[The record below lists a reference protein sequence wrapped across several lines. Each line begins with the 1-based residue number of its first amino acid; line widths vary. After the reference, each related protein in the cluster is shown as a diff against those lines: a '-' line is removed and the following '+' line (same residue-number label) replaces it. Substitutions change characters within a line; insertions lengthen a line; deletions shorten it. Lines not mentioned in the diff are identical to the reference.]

1 MRLDYHSPRLKFER
15 QSRFSART
23 ALALFAVL
31 LGGVA
36 AGGYFCFVPGSH
48 GHAQLSCNLPSQSIN
63 NPNADDALCPG
74 NDDAFCQT
82 NNGCQ
87 EMAEV
92 TGEGDTLFSLLNDNV
107 TDESDCKQVVASLAS
122 AIRLSEDLPFDGYTV
137 LKSGRSYSIIVDSQ
151 GRFLKATLELSPD
164 KVFHAVRQNDG
175 IRSWKEEVVLDFKV
189 ESVSFRL
196 RGDLEKSLVSIGEG
210 KELASK
216 LAKVFK
222 WDINFQSE
230 ASWGDTCK
238 VLFERRYADDRPS
251 GYGRILCAVY
261 DGRKTKRKTAVL
273 FHDQYYDEFGTEL
286 KKNFL
291 RSPLGNQRLRINSP
305 YGPRIHPI
313 LGSWRHH
320 KGVDYAAPKGTPV
333 QCVANGVVT
342 SAGWHDQLGN
352 CVCVKHDDGN
362 ESRYG
367 HLSKISVHKG
377 KRIKQDE
384 RIGLVGQTGL
394 ATGPHLHFEWLVN
407 GVHQPPPSTDKLVK
421 SLRTVQAP
429 LKGRFRMVAS
439 ERLHSLD
446 GMTLIRR
453 VGRGDLAAALQ

>member
-1 MRLDYHSPRLKFER
+1 MI
-15 QSRFSART
+15 
-23 ALALFAVL
+23 LFVVL

-36 AGGYFCFVPGSH
+36 AGGYFCFVPATP
-48 GHAQLSCNLPSQSIN
+48 GHAQLSCNLPYQSFSTN
-63 NPNADDALCPG
+63 KDAAPCSL
-74 NDDAFCQT
+74 NDDAICQT
-82 NNGCQ
+82 SNGCQ

-92 TGEGDTLFSLLNDNV
+92 TGEGDTLFSLLNDNL
-107 TDESDCKQVVASLAS
+107 TDESECKQVVASLAS
-122 AIRLSEDLPFDGYTV
+122 VIRSSLDLPFDGHTV
-137 LKSGRSYSIIVDSQ
+137 LKPGRSYSIVVDSQ
-151 GRFLKATLELSPD
+151 GRFLKATLELAPD
-164 KVFHAVRQNDG
+164 KVFHATWRDDK
-175 IRSWKEEVVLDFKV
+175 IRTWKEEVVLDFKV
-189 ESVSFRL
+189 ESLSFRI
-196 RGDLEKSLVSIGEG
+196 RGDLEKSLVSVGEG

-230 ASWGDTCK
+230 AMWGDTCK

-261 DGRKTKRKTAVL
+261 EGRKTKRKTAVL
-273 FHDQYYDEFGTEL
+273 FNGQYYDEDGTEL

-291 RSPLGNQRLRINSP
+291 KSPLGGLRLRVSSP
-305 YGPRIHPI
+305 YGNRIHPI

-352 CVCVKHDDGN
+352 YVCVKHDDGN

-367 HLSKISVHKG
+367 HLSKISAQKG
-377 KRIKQDE
+377 RRIKQDE
-384 RIGLVGQTGL
+384 KIGLVGQTGL

-407 GVHQPPPSTDKLVK
+407 GVHKPPPSTDKLVK
-421 SLRTVQAP
+421 SLRTVQLP
-429 LKGRFRMVAS
+429 LKGRFKTVAE

-446 GMTLIRR
+446 GMALIRR
-453 VGRGDLAAALQ
+453 AARADLAALR

>member
-1 MRLDYHSPRLKFER
+1 MPGRTPTTDGPAGRRMLLAGAGLLHRRWGRASKQRLLRR
-15 QSRFSART
+15 
-23 ALALFAVL
+23 AVRRVR
-31 LGGVA
+31 G
-36 AGGYFCFVPGSH
+36 
-48 GHAQLSCNLPSQSIN
+48 QW
-63 NPNADDALCPG
+63 
-74 NDDAFCQT
+74 
-82 NNGCQ
+82 
-87 EMAEV
+87 
-92 TGEGDTLFSLLNDNV
+92 
-107 TDESDCKQVVASLAS
+107 
-122 AIRLSEDLPFDGYTV
+122 
-137 LKSGRSYSIIVDSQ
+137 
-151 GRFLKATLELSPD
+151 
-164 KVFHAVRQNDG
+164 HAVRRDDG

-189 ESVSFRL
+189 ETVSFRL
-196 RGDLEKSLVSIGEG
+196 RGDLEKSLLSIGEG

-230 ASWGDTCK
+230 AVWGDTCK
-238 VLFERRYADDRPS
+238 VLFQRRYADDRPS
-251 GYGRILCAVY
+251 GYGEILCAVY
-261 DGRKTKRKTAVL
+261 EGRKTKRKTAIL
-273 FHDQYYDEFGTEL
+273 FNGQYYDEDGTEL

-291 RSPLGNQRLRINSP
+291 KSPLGNHRLRISSP
-305 YGPRIHPI
+305 YGNRIHPI

-320 KGVDYAAPKGTPV
+320 KGVDYAAPKGTQV

-352 CVCVKHDDGN
+352 YVCVKHDDGN

-367 HLSKISVHKG
+367 HLSRISTLKG

-407 GVHQPPPSTDKLVK
+407 GMHKPPPSTDKLVK
-421 SLRTVQAP
+421 SLRTVQLP
-429 LKGRFRMVAS
+429 LKGRFKMVAA

-453 VGRGDLAAALQ
+453 AGRADLASLH

>member
-1 MRLDYHSPRLKFER
+1 LI
-15 QSRFSART
+15 
-23 ALALFAVL
+23 LFVVL

-36 AGGYFCFVPGSH
+36 AGSYLCFSPGSQ
-48 GHAQLSCNLPSQSIN
+48 GHAQLSCNLPSQSISVN
-63 NPNADDALCPG
+63 KDASLCSL
-74 NDDAFCQT
+74 NDDPVGQT
-82 NNGCQ
+82 SNGCQ

-92 TGEGDTLFSLLNDNV
+92 TGEGDTLFSLLNDNL
-107 TDESDCKQVVASLAS
+107 TDESDCKQVVTSLTSVVRSCLA
-122 AIRLSEDLPFDGYTV
+122 LPFDGHTV
-137 LKSGRSYSIIVDSQ
+137 LKPGRSYSIIVDGQ
-151 GRFLKATLELSPD
+151 GRFLKATLELAPD
-164 KVFHAVRQNDG
+164 KVFHAARQNDG

-189 ESVSFRL
+189 ESLSFRL
-196 RGDLEKSLVSIGEG
+196 RGDLEKSLASVGEG
-210 KELASK
+210 KDLASK
-216 LAKVFK
+216 LANVFR

-230 ASWGDTCK
+230 AAWGDTCK

-261 DGRKTKRKTAVL
+261 EGKKTKRKTAVL
-273 FHDQYYDEFGTEL
+273 FNGQYYDEEGTEL

-291 RSPLGNQRLRINSP
+291 KSPLGVPRLRVSSP
-305 YGPRIHPI
+305 YGNRIHPI

-320 KGVDYAAPKGTPV
+320 KGVDYAAAKGTPV
-333 QCVANGVVT
+333 KCVAHGVVT

-352 CVCVKHDDGN
+352 YVCVKHDDGN

-367 HLSKISVHKG
+367 HLSKISAQKG

-394 ATGPHLHFEWLVN
+394 ATGPHLHFEWLVKGEHRN
-407 GVHQPPPSTDKLVK
+407 PAKQKLVTA
-421 SLRTVQAP
+421 LRKLPTP
-429 LKGRFRMVAS
+429 LQGRFMIVKQ

-453 VGRGDLAAALQ
+453 VGRANLASLQ

>member
-1 MRLDYHSPRLKFER
+1 VRLDHHSINLNFGRR
-15 QSRFSART
+15 SRFSAGT
-23 ALALFAVL
+23 ALILFIVL

-36 AGGYFCFVPGSH
+36 AGGYFCLAPGSA
-48 GHAQLSCNLPSQSIN
+48 GPSQLSCNLPSQSISVN
-63 NPNADDALCPG
+63 KDASLCAV
-74 NDDAFCQT
+74 NDDTTCQI

-92 TGEGDTLFSLLNDNV
+92 TGEGDTLFSLLNDNL

-122 AIRLSEDLPFDGYTV
+122 VVRSNLDLPFDGHTV
-137 LKSGRSYSIIVDSQ
+137 LKPGRSYSIIVDGQ
-151 GRFLKATLELSPD
+151 GRFLKATLELAPD
-164 KVFHAVRQNDG
+164 KVFHATRQNDG

-189 ESVSFRL
+189 ESLSFRL
-196 RGDLEKSLVSIGEG
+196 RGDLEKSLASIGEG
-210 KELASK
+210 KDLASK
-216 LAKVFK
+216 LAKVFR

-238 VLFERRYADDRPS
+238 VLFQRRYADDRPS
-251 GYGRILCAVY
+251 GYGEILCAVY
-261 DGRKTKRKTAVL
+261 EGRKTKRKTAVL
-273 FHDQYYDEFGTEL
+273 FNGQYYDEDGTEL

-291 RSPLGNQRLRINSP
+291 KSPLGNQRLRISSP
-305 YGPRIHPI
+305 YGNRIHPI

-320 KGVDYAAPKGTPV
+320 RGVDYAAAKGTAV
-333 QCVANGVVT
+333 KCVANGLVT

-352 CVCVKHDDGN
+352 YVCVKHDDGN

-367 HLSKISVHKG
+367 HLSRISAQKG

-384 RIGLVGQTGL
+384 KIGLVGQTGL

-407 GVHQPPPSTDKLVK
+407 GVHKPPPSKDKLVK
-421 SLRTVQAP
+421 SLRTVQSP
-429 LKGRFRMVAS
+429 LKGRFKIVAQ

-453 VGRGDLAAALQ
+453 AARADLASLQ

>member
-1 MRLDYHSPRLKFER
+1 LI
-15 QSRFSART
+15 
-23 ALALFAVL
+23 LFVVL

-36 AGGYFCFVPGSH
+36 AGSYLCFSPSSQ
-48 GHAQLSCNLPSQSIN
+48 GHAQLSCNLPSQSISVN
-63 NPNADDALCPG
+63 KDASLCSL
-74 NDDAFCQT
+74 NDDPVGQT
-82 NNGCQ
+82 SNGCQ

-92 TGEGDTLFSLLNDNV
+92 TGEGDTLFSLLNDNL
-107 TDESDCKQVVASLAS
+107 TDESDCKQVVTSLTS
-122 AIRLSEDLPFDGYTV
+122 VVRSCLDLPFDGHTV
-137 LKSGRSYSIIVDSQ
+137 LKPGRSYSIIVDGQ
-151 GRFLKATLELSPD
+151 GRFLKATLELAPD
-164 KVFHAVRQNDG
+164 KVFHAARQNDG

-189 ESVSFRL
+189 ESLSFRL
-196 RGDLEKSLVSIGEG
+196 RGDLEKSLASVGEG
-210 KELASK
+210 KDLASK
-216 LAKVFK
+216 LANVFR

-261 DGRKTKRKTAVL
+261 EGKRTKRKTAVL
-273 FHDQYYDEFGTEL
+273 FNGQYYDEEGTEL

-291 RSPLGNQRLRINSP
+291 KSPLGVPRLRVSSP
-305 YGPRIHPI
+305 YGNRIHPI

-320 KGVDYAAPKGTPV
+320 KGVDYAAAKGTPV
-333 QCVANGVVT
+333 KCVAHGVVT

-352 CVCVKHDDGN
+352 YVCVKHDDGN

-367 HLSKISVHKG
+367 HLSKISAQKG

-394 ATGPHLHFEWLVN
+394 ATGPHLHFEWLVKGEHSN
-407 GVHQPPPSTDKLVK
+407 PAKQKLVTA
-421 SLRTVQAP
+421 LRKLPTP
-429 LKGRFRMVAS
+429 LQGRFMIVKQ

-453 VGRGDLAAALQ
+453 VGRANLASLQ

>member
-1 MRLDYHSPRLKFER
+1 MRLDHHSINLNFGRR
-15 QSRFSART
+15 SRFSAGT
-23 ALALFAVL
+23 ALILFVVL

-36 AGGYFCFVPGSH
+36 AGSYLCLSPGSQ

-63 NPNADDALCPG
+63 TNKDAALCSL
-74 NDDAFCQT
+74 NDDTICQI

-92 TGEGDTLFSLLNDNV
+92 TDEGDTLFSLLHDNL

-122 AIRLSEDLPFDGYTV
+122 VVRSSFDLPFDGHTV
-137 LKSGRSYSIIVDSQ
+137 LKPGRSYSIIVDGQ
-151 GRFLKATLELSPD
+151 GRFLKATLELAPD
-164 KVFHAVRQNDG
+164 KVFHAARKDDG

-189 ESVSFRL
+189 ESLSFRL
-196 RGDLEKSLVSIGEG
+196 RGDLEKSLASVGEG
-210 KELASK
+210 KDLASK
-216 LAKVFK
+216 LAKVFR

-238 VLFERRYADDRPS
+238 VLFQRRYADDRPS
-251 GYGRILCAVY
+251 GYGEILCAVY
-261 DGRKTKRKTAVL
+261 EGRKTKRKTAVL
-273 FHDQYYDEFGTEL
+273 FNGQYYDEEGTEL

-291 RSPLGNQRLRINSP
+291 KSPLGGLTLRISSH
-305 YGPRIHPI
+305 YGGRIHPI

-320 KGVDYAAPKGTPV
+320 KGVDYAAAKGTPV
-333 QCVANGVVT
+333 KSVAHGVVT

-352 CVCVKHDDGN
+352 YVCVKHDDGN

-367 HLSKISVHKG
+367 HLSKISAQKG
-377 KRIKQDE
+377 RRIKQDE
-384 RIGLVGQTGL
+384 KIGLVGQTGL

-407 GVHQPPPSTDKLVK
+407 GVHKPPPSKDKLVK
-421 SLRTVQAP
+421 SLRTVQLP
-429 LKGRFRMVAS
+429 LKGRFMIVKQ

-453 VGRGDLAAALQ
+453 SARADLASLQ